1 MFLTSMKYYVWGESP
16 LTHKEKK
23 MLRLAGV
30 LKPKR
35 SQGFYGEDGQLT
47 EESKAELHGKLSA

>member
-1 MFLTSMKYYVWGESP
+1 MKYHVWGDSQ
-16 LTHKEKK
+16 LTNKEKK

-35 SQGFYGEDGQLT
+35 SQGFYGEDGLLT
-47 EESKAELHGKLSA
+47 EESKVELHGKLSA